1 MKKRNLFLAAG
12 LLLPGAVFGQASPY
26 RGLWVGEV
34 RLDGVN
40 EVSVPLDAQNVPR
53 APNPAVTTKTFDAAN
68 LRLILHVN
76 GAGQVSLLKQVA
88 ILNRKA
94 DQAQSENDIALVTDE
109 RLYGNF
115 PPQPAQRIASVVFD
129 FGDAKATAAVDAVVN
144 AAAAAAAASINGNGT
159 QTAAQTAAQNAATAL
174 INTADAAER
183 FAIFLR
189 DVMNAATVTAVANGG
204 TLAAAHITDA
214 ADLRDGT
221 SVGTRFEPSFYKDP
235 RGVDMIQAVLTAIAA
250 ETTADAKKAAA
261 HNAAANFADVENAY
275 QRFVAGEVFG
285 DMIGAAAQAAGAAA
299 ANVPRLAIGG
309 YGGAT
314 AYAAPVEVTTA
325 NHNLVTGDRISIAGA
340 PVAAYNGVHTVT
352 RVDAAKFSLP
362 GVPFVAGKAV
372 TNYAATAGL
381 SPVTVV
387 SAGHGLATGTRVSI
401 SGAGTA
407 SYNGSYFITKLSDDA
422 FSIAAAFVDDPAAK
436 GTWSSRGGVITGY
449 ESAPGGVS
457 GVKVTAPGHGLN
469 NGDVI
474 EISGAGAAVY
484 NGARAITRI
493 DANSF
498 TIPVAFGGNPA
509 VKGSWAVQNNISAW
523 QEPAVKTT
531 TVTSNAHGLTTGDR
545 IVITGAGKTAYNAA
559 HEVEV
564 LGANTF
570 SIPVTFDAADGNPG
584 TKGTWAPELSGS
596 WRKLTAIHAAV
607 EGDPKVNDARTRA
620 LQVKVA
626 AYDDTRAAAAIAA
639 VLAAIEQAAAD
650 AEETL
655 PKVIAGLAGTA
666 GREAQASAV
675 ARAALAAQIPTPDYT
690 AFIRAND
697 PRFTDFREI
706 APVIAAAAAL
716 GAWNES
722 QNVLHTDTTVQNKA
736 KEAILAAIPSVYATA
751 ARALQ
756 PELRLTGNFGP
767 GATGLTGTI
776 SLPANHPTNP
786 FRHRRHP
793 DHTTGLDITRVLTL
807 NFDGAAGD
815 SLAATGF
822 GVENISGTYA
832 EEIHGLHKPLGPQK
846 NLGIKV
852 SGAFTLHR
860 LSRIDTLNG
869 R

>member
-1 MKKRNLFLAAG
+1 MKKHTLSLAAG
-12 LLLPGAVFGQASPY
+12 LLLPGTVFGQASPY

-40 EVSVPLDAQNVPR
+40 EVSVPLDANNVPR

-94 DQAQSENDIALVTDE
+94 DTAQSENDVALVTDE

-115 PPQPAQRIASVVFD
+115 PPQPAQRLASVVFD
-129 FGDAKATAAVDAVVN
+129 FGDARATAAVDAVVN
-144 AAAAAAAASINGNGT
+144 AAAAAAATSINGGGA
-159 QTAAQTAAQNAATAL
+159 QSAAQTAAQNAAAAL
-174 INTADAAER
+174 INSSDAAER
-183 FAIFLR
+183 FAVFLR
-189 DVMNAATVTAVANGG
+189 DVMNSGAVTALAGG
-204 TLAAAHITDA
+204 AAVTAAQTTDA

-221 SVGTRFEPSFYKDP
+221 SVGTRFEVSFYKDS
-235 RGVDMIQAVLTAIAA
+235 RGVDMIAAIQAAIAA
-250 ETTADAKKAAA
+250 ESTAEAKKKAA
-261 HNAAANFADVENAY
+261 HNAASNFADVENAY

-285 DMIGAAAQAAGAAA
+285 DMIVAAAQAAGTAAA
-299 ANVPRLAIGG
+299 GVPRLNVEGFGG
-309 YGGAT
+309 TT
-314 AYAAPVEVTTA
+314 AYAAPVEVTTV
-325 NHNLVTGDRISIAGA
+325 NHNLVTGDRISIIGA

-362 GVPFVAGKAV
+362 GVPYIAGKAV
-372 TNYAATAGL
+372 TGYAATAGL
-381 SPVTVV
+381 TPVTVV
-387 SAGHGLATGTRVSI
+387 SAGHGLATGARVVI
-401 SGAGTA
+401 SGAGTGT
-407 SYNGSYFITKLSDDA
+407 YDGGYYITRISDDA
-422 FSIAAAFVDDPAAK
+422 FSIPAAFVDDPAAK
-436 GTWSSRGGVITGY
+436 GQWSSRGGVITGY

-469 NGDVI
+469 NGDTIVI
-474 EISGAGAAVY
+474 TGAGAAVY
-484 NGARAITRI
+484 NGSRVITRI

-509 VKGSWAVQNNISAW
+509 AKGAWSVQNDISAW

-531 TVTSNAHGLTTGDR
+531 TVTSSAHGLTTGDR
-545 IVITGAGKTAYNAA
+545 IVISSAGKAAYNAV

-564 LGANTF
+564 LSANTF

-584 TKGTWAPELSGS
+584 SKGTWAPELAGS
-596 WRKLTAIHAAV
+596 WKKLTAIRTAV
-607 EGDPKVNDARTRA
+607 DANAKVNDARTRA

-626 AYDDTRAAAAIAA
+626 AYDDTRATDAIAT
-639 VLAAIEQAAAD
+639 VLDAIVAAAAD
-650 AEETL
+650 AEETS
-655 PKVIAGLAGTA
+655 PAAIATLADSG

-690 AFIRAND
+690 AFIRADD
-697 PRFTDFREI
+697 PRFTDFREL
-706 APVIAAAAAL
+706 APVVASAAAL
-716 GAWNES
+716 GAFNEY
-722 QNVLHTDTTVQNKA
+722 QNVLHTATTVQNKA

-756 PELRLTGNFGP
+756 PQLRLAGDFGP
-767 GATGLTGTI
+767 GETGLTGTI

-793 DHTTGLDITRVLTL
+793 DHSTGLDITRILTL

-815 SLAATGF
+815 SLSATGF
-822 GVENISGTYA
+822 GVDNISGTYA

-846 NLGIKV
+846 DIGLRV
-852 SGAFTLHR
+852 SGTFKLHR
-860 LSRIDTLNG
+860 ISRIDTLNG